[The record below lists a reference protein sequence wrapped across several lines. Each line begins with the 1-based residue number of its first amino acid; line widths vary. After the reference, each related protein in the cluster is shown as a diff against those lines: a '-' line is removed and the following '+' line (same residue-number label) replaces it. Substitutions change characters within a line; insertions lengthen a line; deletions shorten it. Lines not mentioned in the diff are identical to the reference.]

1 MATYIVYLNRKK
13 RAEETLNDY
22 YQAITLGTVEAPN
35 APQGL
40 KLGAQ
45 TFRRN
50 QGTLDVVAVRRATPT
65 WQNHIERSRRR

>member
-1 MATYIVYLNRKK
+1 MTTYIVFVNRKK

-22 YQAITLGTVEAPN
+22 YQAITLGTVEAPS
-35 APQGL
+35 APKGL

-50 QGTLDVVAVRRATPT
+50 QATLDVVARSRATPT
-65 WQNHIERSRRR
+65 WQKFAK

>member
-1 MATYIVYLNRKK
+1 MTTYIVFVNRKK

-35 APQGL
+35 APKGL

-50 QGTLDVVAVRRATPT
+50 QGTLDVVAKRRATPT
-65 WQNHIERSRRR
+65 WQKFVK

>member
-1 MATYIVYLNRKK
+1 MTTYIVFLNRKK

-35 APQGL
+35 APKGL

-45 TFRRN
+45 TFQRN
-50 QGTLDVVAVRRATPT
+50 QGTLDVVALRRATPT
-65 WQNHIERSRRR
+65 WQKQISRKR

>member
-1 MATYIVYLNRKK
+1 MTTYIVYINRKK
-13 RAEETLNDY
+13 RPNETLNDY
-22 YQAITLGTVEAPN
+22 YQAITLGTVDASN

-65 WQNHIERSRRR
+65 WQKVIGGSRKR